1 MAITKHELLGGMEVI
16 LEENHARP
24 VISFNALVKV
34 GSAFETDKE
43 AGMTHVIEHMIFKG
57 TPTYPVGEIARSI
70 EAAGGDINAYTS
82 YDQTVYF
89 INMASRFADKALAI
103 LCDAIKNPLFDS
115 QELENEKEVILEEI
129 RREQDDPARLIGEL
143 LFQEAYVR
151 HPYGRPIIG
160 FPKTVKSFTHDDVM
174 RFYRKWYTPHNIA
187 FIVVGDFETKSMLA
201 KLEKHFKDFKGPK
214 PPTNPAAKLVE
225 PEQKAPRLLIKEANI
240 QNTHLA
246 MAWHVPE
253 IVHEEVPAIDV
264 AAHILGGSDS
274 SRLEQEV
281 KERKKLVHHISSYA
295 YTPKDPG
302 IFAISALMADA
313 LVPQALEAILHEVN
327 IIRNE
332 AAQTSEI
339 SRAKINIR
347 SGEVYER
354 ETVGGQSGKLAYFLA
369 TAGSH
374 DFERRYY
381 QMLQDV
387 HTDDVMTAARDYL
400 SSDNLTA
407 ILMVPHG
414 SPWAK
419 NKQKIMSIMKNSTRP
434 QREKSKVVERKLHR
448 MKLKNGLTLIV
459 SEDHRL
465 PIAAMNVTAKGGLRF
480 ETKAD
485 NGVTTLMSRTMT
497 KGTTGRDAVR
507 IAKDTEKIAGQ
518 LQGFSGRNTCGLKSE
533 FLSEHLQDGFE
544 LFSDV
549 LAHPSWAKN
558 EIANEKAFL
567 LHSIRDQED
576 QLSLM
581 AFLHFLETL
590 YPKHPYGLRSLGTIK
605 TVKKLTAGDMART
618 YKRIFSPKRM
628 VMSVVGDVNPD
639 EIKDL
644 AEEYMGGLPKGAGN
658 PPKLKADPR
667 PKKLLTTQ
675 HLKKEKQ
682 QAHIVYGFQGTTIAS
697 NDRFAMTVLNN
708 ILAGQ
713 GGRLFLKL
721 RDEMG
726 LAYAVSAVHVEGVEP
741 GYVAVYIGTEPGK
754 IDTSIDGIKAQLGMI
769 TDKLVTKEELDRAK
783 QYIVGTYELELQR
796 FSALANSYSLNELY
810 GLGVEEVERY
820 PKKIMAVSREDVL
833 RVAKKHFILDAPVM
847 SIIRPA

>member
-1 MAITKHELLGGMEVI
+1 MAITKHTLSNGMEVI

-24 VISFNALVKV
+24 VISLNALVKV

-89 INMASRFADKALAI
+89 INMASRFSDKALAI
-103 LCDAIKNPLFDS
+103 LCDAIKNPLFDP

-129 RREQDDPARLIGEL
+129 RREQDDPARLVGEL
-143 LFQEAYVR
+143 LFQESYVR

-160 FPKTVKSFTHDDVM
+160 FPKTVKSFTHDDLM
-174 RFYRKWYTPHNIA
+174 KFYRKWYTPHNIA
-187 FIVVGDFETKSMLA
+187 FIVVGDFETKNMLA

-214 PPTNPAAKLVE
+214 PPANPADKLVE
-225 PEQKAPRLLIKEANI
+225 PKQKKPRLLIKEANI
-240 QNTHLA
+240 QNSHLA

-281 KERKKLVHHISSYA
+281 KEHKKLVHHISSYA

-302 IFAISALMADA
+302 IFAVSGLMMDA
-313 LVPQALEAILHEVN
+313 LVPKALEAILHEVN
-327 IIRNE
+327 VIRNE
-332 AAQTSEI
+332 AVQTSEI

-374 DFERRYY
+374 DFEKRYY

-400 SSDNLTA
+400 SSDNLTVV
-407 ILMVPHG
+407 LMVPHG

-419 NKQKIMSIMKNSTRP
+419 NKKKIMDIMTSST
-434 QREKSKVVERKLHR
+434 KSKKKPQAAKSKLHQ
-448 MKLKNGLTLIV
+448 MKLKNGLTLV
-459 SEDHRL
+459 VAEDHRL
-465 PIAAMNVTAKGGLRF
+465 PIVAINASAKGGLRF
-480 ETKAD
+480 ETKAN

-497 KGTTGRDAVR
+497 KGTTNRDAVR

-533 FLSEHLQDGFE
+533 FLSEHLHDGFE

-549 LAHPSWAKN
+549 LTHPSWAKN
-558 EIANEKAFL
+558 EIANEKEFL

-605 TVKKLTAGDMART
+605 TVKKLTASDT
-618 YKRIFSPKRM
+618 SKLYKRIFSPKQM

-644 AEEYMGGLPKGAGN
+644 AEEYLGDLPKSVGK
-658 PPKLKADPR
+658 PPKLKVDPR
-667 PKKLLTTQ
+667 PRKPITTE
-675 HLKKEKQ
+675 HPKKEKQ
-682 QAHIVYGFQGTTIAS
+682 QAHIVYGFQGTTIS
-697 NDRFAMTVLNN
+697 SDDRFAMTVLNN

-726 LAYAVSAVHVEGVEP
+726 LAYAVSSIHVEGVEP

-754 IDTSIDGIKAQLGMI
+754 VDTSIDGIRAQLDMI
-769 TDKLVTKEELDRAK
+769 TSKLVTKEEIDRAK

-796 FSALANSYSLNELY
+796 FAALANSYSLNELY

-820 PKKIMAVSREDVL
+820 PKKIIEVTREDVL
-833 RVAKKHFILDAPVM
+833 RIAKKYFILDAPVL